1 MDNFDVH
8 EWNKNRYLN
17 RIEESDDPKLGGE
30 LEAGVEGDRVEE
42 SQSQLEFL
50 AQYLNSMHPELDW
63 EVSFGERID
72 AYGSAQD
79 LANFGNK
86 YHGKKFGE
94 YEVFHVDDDDR
105 LDIVRIVKSDS
116 ILRNFENI
124 NEYSKYDNVASHDYK
139 DYKDK
144 HFDICPAAEG
154 LRDRLLAGEFKD
166 NKWATGTNFEK
177 EVGEW
182 LYRHDILFQI
192 EKQVLKDKKGDQS
205 DVEDAKKAID
215 RIVNLSRD
223 LGIPAAEISYLKAHL
238 KKITDV
244 VESSSLTE
252 LNPIKETIKFI
263 MDDLEGY
270 SNYFPGGKTKGLSS
284 DEMSTILMQIVKDI
298 EKEGEQLDEGSMC
311 KRGKNYMAARKRAGE
326 KSSAYLSGRGVKVCK
341 GQIKGSDGK
350 KKKSF
355 ESLNEVNNSDI
366 VKALAKVVDME
377 PKDVVAKIK
386 ADKEEVNEIAITTAI
401 TIAGLLPAA
410 MELVGGAFNKSKNS
424 FKLNEKEKTEYLA
437 LQQFYKE
444 AKDKDEKKR
453 LKKEMEPYESKIGNW
468 FKDAGHSLHKAY
480 TAPIRGLLWM
490 ASKLA
495 PKDSSLKDKEKREKI
510 ANVIYAAS
518 MIGIAGYGVAS
529 HIGHL
534 KGVSDVAITIADSI
548 KGGKSIKDAA
558 LGGLELLGLL

>member
-238 KKITDV
+238 KKNHRC
-244 VESSSLTE
+244 S
-252 LNPIKETIKFI
+252 
-263 MDDLEGY
+263 
-270 SNYFPGGKTKGLSS
+270 
-284 DEMSTILMQIVKDI
+284 
-298 EKEGEQLDEGSMC
+298 
-311 KRGKNYMAARKRAGE
+311 
-326 KSSAYLSGRGVKVCK
+326 
-341 GQIKGSDGK
+341 
-350 KKKSF
+350 
-355 ESLNEVNNSDI
+355 
-366 VKALAKVVDME
+366 
-377 PKDVVAKIK
+377 
-386 ADKEEVNEIAITTAI
+386 
-401 TIAGLLPAA
+401 
-410 MELVGGAFNKSKNS
+410 
-424 FKLNEKEKTEYLA
+424 
-437 LQQFYKE
+437 
-444 AKDKDEKKR
+444 
-453 LKKEMEPYESKIGNW
+453 
-468 FKDAGHSLHKAY
+468 
-480 TAPIRGLLWM
+480 
-490 ASKLA
+490 
-495 PKDSSLKDKEKREKI
+495 
-510 ANVIYAAS
+510 
-518 MIGIAGYGVAS
+518 
-529 HIGHL
+529 
-534 KGVSDVAITIADSI
+534 
-548 KGGKSIKDAA
+548 
-558 LGGLELLGLL
+558 